1 MSIAVPG
8 PNDRIGKALFRGTG
22 REASVGSVG
31 VVGLGG
37 VEPRPR
43 PVISCVVVKR
53 LMGFLK
59 GQSRVLV
66 KDVFVGTLKGP
77 LTLKQG
83 FLRVLQKGGGYIA
96 YSTTST
102 NKCKQVSRLSVRNR
116 VR

>member
-8 PNDRIGKALFRGTG
+8 PNDRIGKALLRGTG

-43 PVISCVVVKR
+43 PVILCVMVEI
-53 LMGFLK
+53 LTEDIK

-66 KDVFVGTLKGP
+66 Y
-77 LTLKQG
+77 
-83 FLRVLQKGGGYIA
+83 VLWA
-96 YSTTST
+96 
-102 NKCKQVSRLSVRNR
+102 L
-116 VR
+116 